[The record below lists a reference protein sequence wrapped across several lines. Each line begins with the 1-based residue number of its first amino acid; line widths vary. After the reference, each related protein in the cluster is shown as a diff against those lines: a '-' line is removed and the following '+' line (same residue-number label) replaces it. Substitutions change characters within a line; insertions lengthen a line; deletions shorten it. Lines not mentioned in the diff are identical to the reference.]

1 MAAIAWLLSKTLL
14 IIYTRVCVSVSVCAR
29 QREAECVAGVVQ
41 WVNGAKQ
48 RGVRATHACV
58 CSLLLGEPTTL
69 RPATFT
75 MSGLLLA
82 ASTPLSLS
90 RFLSVSVSTAYSK
103 LCTSAEAKAL
113 RVQKLYLYICV
124 CVCVFVQ
131 RFGPLYL
138 FASCMSVYVVC
149 GCGCVCVCVC
159 VWRWGAWL
167 VRRVFPFYPFLVINF

>member
-90 RFLSVSVSTAYSK
+90 LSLCLCFYCLLQALHKCGSK
-103 LCTSAEAKAL
+103 SITGTKTIFI
-113 RVQKLYLYICV
+113 Y
-124 CVCVFVQ
+124 
-131 RFGPLYL
+131 
-138 FASCMSVYVVC
+138 M
-149 GCGCVCVCVC
+149 CVCVCVC
-159 VWRWGAWL
+159 AAFWSFVPVCQLHVCLRRLRLWL
-167 VRRVFPFYPFLVINF
+167 CLCVCVCVEVGGVVG